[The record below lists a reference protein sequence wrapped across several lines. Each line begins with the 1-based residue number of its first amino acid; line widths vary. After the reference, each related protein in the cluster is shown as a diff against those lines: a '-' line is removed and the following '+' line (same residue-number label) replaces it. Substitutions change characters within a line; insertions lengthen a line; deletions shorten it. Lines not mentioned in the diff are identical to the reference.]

1 MIFFFAKK
9 RCNKFEPIMHMNLA
23 IYYTQIKDP
32 ASANNLHKNIPE
44 LLVLKIAAINI
55 GAKH

>member
-1 MIFFFAKK
+1 M
-9 RCNKFEPIMHMNLA
+9 PMNLA

-32 ASANNLHKNIPE
+32 APANNLHKNIPE